1 MGNGAAGRVFLL
13 ALVVLLAQ
21 QMAPASADKKPC
33 VIFFLDFPAN
43 PSALLATITNDFR
56 ILYDFSVI
64 RGLALQIDDGVLTLL
79 EKLPGVLKVIPGRLL
94 QLRTTHSWEFL
105 GLAENG
111 KEARAWSSANFGEGT
126 IIGNIDTGVWPQ
138 SPSFQDD
145 GFGVPSGWRG
155 ICDKGCD
162 PTFQCNNKL
171 IGARFFSE
179 GIQAE
184 LWLSSLVGGDGGGD
198 QGNNKMPSK
207 EDLSSPRDYQG
218 HGAHTLSTAGGS
230 RARGAGV
237 FGHGEGAASGGAPRA
252 RVAAYKACYAAA
264 GCSDLDV
271 LAAVLAAV
279 ADGVHVLSLSLG
291 PEVAGDYLSDPIAIG
306 AFYAVQRGVAVVCAG
321 GNSGPRPGT
330 VTNVA
335 PWMFT
340 VGASTMDRDF
350 PAYVS
355 FGDSLAIEGQSLGAS
370 TLPLG
375 QEYPMISGENA
386 NAANQPTSNSSL
398 CLAGSLDPAKV
409 AGKIVVCVRGV
420 NGRIEKGLVVKQAG
434 GVGMVLCNDDA
445 SEDSVLADPHLVAAA
460 HCSYSQ
466 CAKLFNYLHST
477 NNPLGY
483 INATDASFGVKPAP
497 AMADFSSRGPNVIT
511 PQILKPDITA
521 PGVSVIAAY
530 SGAVSPTELPF
541 DGRRVA
547 YNIMSGTSMAC
558 PHVSGVVALL
568 KAKYPSWSPAMIK
581 SAIMTT
587 ATTVANDGNPIQDET
602 GAEATPFSYG
612 SGHVNPV
619 AAMDPGLV
627 YDTTLADYANFLCSL
642 KPTRNPVQDVQG
654 NLPVGLPISLPANLS
669 DLLLLPLF
677 DAAGEPCACSRSSK
691 GPYGRPE
698 DLNYPSIAV
707 PCLSGSGG
715 STTVRRRLKNV
726 GDGPGKYRVTV
737 TEPAGVKVT
746 VVPGELDFRVGEEK
760 EFAVTLDV
768 ADAAAAAGEY
778 VFGSIVWSDANGS
791 DDVDAYGRPGANGA
805 HAHRVRSPI
814 VVKTKCG

>member
-1 MGNGAAGRVFLL
+1 MRIRRGAGSGGVLLL
-13 ALVVLLAQ
+13 ALVVLLALQ
-21 QMAPASADKKPC
+21 TPASADKKLY
-33 VIFFLDFPAN
+33 VIFFQNFPNN
-43 PSALLATITNDFR
+43 PSALLGTITTDFS
-56 ILYDFSVI
+56 ILYDYSPI
-64 RGLALQIDDGVLTLL
+64 RGLALQIDEGVLTLL

-94 QLRTTHSWEFL
+94 QFRTTHSWDFL

-111 KEARAWSSANFGEGT
+111 QGTPASAWSSAKFGADT

-138 SPSFQDD
+138 SQSFQDD
-145 GFGVPSGWRG
+145 GLGAPKDWRG

-162 PTFQCNNKL
+162 TTFQCNNKL
-171 IGARFFSE
+171 IGARFFSA
-179 GIQAE
+179 GLQAE
-184 LWLSSLVGGDGGGD
+184 LSRPGD
-198 QGNNKMPSK
+198 QGKLPSK
-207 EDLSSPRDYQG
+207 EDLSSPRDYLG

-230 RARGAGV
+230 FARGAGV
-237 FGHGEGAASGGAPRA
+237 FGHGEGTAAGGAPRA
-252 RVAAYKACYAAA
+252 RVAAYKACFAP
-264 GCSDLDV
+264 GCSDIDV

-291 PEVAGDYLSDPIAIG
+291 PEVASDYVSDLIAVG
-306 AFYAVQRGVAVVCAG
+306 TFFAVQSGVTVVCAA
-321 GNSGPRPGT
+321 GNSGPQPGT

-350 PAYVS
+350 PAYVR
-355 FGDSLAIEGQSLGAS
+355 FGDNLAIKGQSLGAS

-375 QEYPMISGENA
+375 QAYPIISGETA
-386 NAANQPTSNSSL
+386 NAAYQPTSNSSL

-409 AGKIVVCVRGV
+409 TGKIVVCVRGV
-420 NGRIEKGLVVKQAG
+420 NGRVEKGLVVKQAG
-434 GVGMVLCNDDA
+434 GLGMVLCNDA
-445 SEDSVLADPHLVAAA
+445 GSGDSVLADPHLVAAA

-466 CAKLFNYLHST
+466 CVQLFKYLHST
-477 NNPLGY
+477 NNPSGY

-497 AMADFSSRGPNVIT
+497 AVADFSSRGPNPIT

-541 DGRRVA
+541 DDRRVD

-558 PHVSGVVALL
+558 PHVSGIVGLL
-568 KAKYPSWSPAMIK
+568 KTKHPSWSPAMIK

-587 ATTVANDGNPIQDET
+587 ATTVANDGNPIPDET

-619 AAMDPGLV
+619 SALDPGLV
-627 YDTTLADYANFLCSL
+627 YDTTLADYTNFLCSL
-642 KPTRNPVQDVQG
+642 KLTQNPLQDLQG
-654 NLPVGLPISLPANLS
+654 NLPVGLPNLPVNVS
-669 DLLLLPLF
+669 VPVDLLLPLF
-677 DAAGEPCACSRSSK
+677 DAAGEPCVCSKSQ

-707 PCLSGSGG
+707 PCLSGSG
-715 STTVRRRLKNV
+715 STTVRRRVKNV
-726 GDGPGKYRVTV
+726 GDARSVYRVTV

-746 VVPGELDFRVGEEK
+746 VVPGELEFFGTGEEK
-760 EFAVTLDV
+760 EFTVTLDV
-768 ADAAAAAGEY
+768 VDAAAASDY
-778 VFGSIVWSDANGS
+778 VFGSIVWSDANGF
-791 DDVDAYGRPGANGA
+791 DAYGRPDANRG
-805 HAHRVRSPI
+805 HRVRSPI